1 MNRSRHRFSRVSAT
15 VITACCNYIEIMV
28 RTQIQLTEE
37 QARKVRR
44 IAQEEGVSMAAIIRR
59 WIDRGL
65 AERHPARTE
74 LWERALAEIG
84 RFEDPSGAT
93 DVAANHDRYLD
104 EIYG

>member
-1 MNRSRHRFSRVSAT
+1 
-15 VITACCNYIEIMV
+15 MV

-44 IAQEEGVSMAAIIRR
+44 IAKEEGVSIAEVIRR

-65 AERHPARTE
+65 AERLPDRSD
-74 LWERALAEIG
+74 LWEGALAAIG

-93 DVAANHDRYLD
+93 DVATRHDRYLD
-104 EIYG
+104 ELFG

>member
-1 MNRSRHRFSRVSAT
+1 
-15 VITACCNYIEIMV
+15 MV

-44 IAQEEGVSMAAIIRR
+44 IAKEEGVSMTAIIRR

-65 AERHPARTE
+65 AERHPARAE

-104 EIYG
+104 GIYG

>member
-1 MNRSRHRFSRVSAT
+1 
-15 VITACCNYIEIMV
+15 MV

-37 QARKVRR
+37 QAKEVRK

-65 AERHPARTE
+65 AERQPDRSE
-74 LWERALAEIG
+74 RWKRALAEIG

-104 EIYG
+104 GIYG

>member
-1 MNRSRHRFSRVSAT
+1 
-15 VITACCNYIEIMV
+15 MV

-74 LWERALAEIG
+74 LWERTLATIG
-84 RFEDPSGAT
+84 RFEDPSGAS
-93 DVAANHDRYLD
+93 DVARMHDRYLD
-104 EIYG
+104 GIYG